1 MAAVQKGLGRGLGA
15 LFQDDVPFR
24 AEVTPEEQ
32 AGVRTMPVGEI
43 HPNPHQPRKDF
54 DQEALNELA
63 ASIREQ
69 GLIQP
74 ILVRPVEGGAGGH
87 EIVAG
92 ERRWRAS
99 QLAGLTE
106 VQVVVRELSEQQAL
120 ALALIENLQR
130 EDLNPLEE
138 AWGMQRLREE
148 FGLSQDELARQLGKS
163 RSAVANCLR
172 LLNLSENA
180 QQDLRLGRISAGHAR
195 ALLSFEDLE
204 ERENIR
210 KRIVAEKLSV
220 REVEALAFAAKEEP
234 AAVQTGQTSPAE
246 PAGLAAGAEHSQA
259 PEAASL
265 PVKTKKP
272 RSAVLMEL
280 QTRISRALQLPVKIS
295 GQEDSGRLS
304 IKFSSSEELDAL
316 LAKLGLGES

>member
-1 MAAVQKGLGRGLGA
+1 MAAAQKGLGRGLGA
-15 LFQDDVPFR
+15 LFQDDLPFR
-24 AEVTPEEQ
+24 AGATVENQ
-32 AGVRTMPVGEI
+32 AGVKTMPLANI
-43 HPNPHQPRKDF
+43 HPNPRQPRKDF

-69 GLIQP
+69 GIIQP
-74 ILVRPVEGGAGGH
+74 LLVRPVGGDAGGY

-99 QLAGLTE
+99 QLAGLSE
-106 VQVVVRELSEQQAL
+106 LPVVVRELSEQQAL

-180 QQDLRLGRISAGHAR
+180 QQDLRLSRISAGHAR
-195 ALLSFEDLE
+195 ALLSFEDPE

-210 KRIVAEKLSV
+210 KRIVAEGLSV
-220 REVEALAFAAKEEP
+220 REVEALAFAAKEEQP
-234 AAVQTGQTSPAE
+234 
-246 PAGLAAGAEHSQA
+246 A
-259 PEAASL
+259 PELSKASAAAPEPL
-265 PVKTKKP
+265 PEPVYETLKPNKKP

-280 QTRISRALQLPVKIS
+280 QTRISRVLQLPVKIN

-304 IKFSSSEELDAL
+304 IKFSSAEELNSL
-316 LAKLGLGES
+316 LDRLGLGGN

>member
-24 AEVTPEEQ
+24 TEATAEEQ
-32 AGVRTMPVGEI
+32 AGVRTMPVAEI

-54 DQEALNELA
+54 DQDALNDLA

-74 ILVRPVEGGAGGH
+74 ILVRPVESGH

-99 QLAGLTE
+99 QLAGLSE
-106 VQVVVRELSEQQAL
+106 VPVVVRELSEQQAL

-180 QQDLRLGRISAGHAR
+180 QQDLRLGRFSAGHAR

-204 ERENIR
+204 ERENVR

-234 AAVQTGQTSPAE
+234 IPALADPEGPADPTADPETDQTLTAE
-246 PAGLAAGAEHSQA
+246 PALES
-259 PEAASL
+259 
-265 PVKTKKP
+265 VKTKKP

-295 GQEDSGRLS
+295 GQEDNGRLS
-304 IKFSSSEELDAL
+304 IRFSSGEELDAL
-316 LAKLGLGES
+316 LAKLGLGEN